1 MTLFSFNIIMRKLL
15 IIIIIHLT
23 YFIANCTLVGAQS
36 KIDSLKNVLK
46 IARDT
51 NKVIILNNLAIE
63 YRKVNTDTAMK
74 YASEGLDM
82 GKKIGF
88 QREIASSCHMI
99 GIIYR
104 EQAEY
109 ILALEY
115 YEKSHEIYKE
125 LNYKPGIAG
134 CLNSKGILYSRLGQI
149 DKALNFYIRSLNIY
163 DEIGEK
169 QKMANLS
176 NNIGTIYQKKEIL
189 DTALIYYNIS
199 LLMNK
204 ELGNISEIGY
214 CYINIG
220 EIYENQKKYDSAE
233 YYYFESLKIFEK
245 LEDKRGLVH
254 SNLYIGKYYNSIFE
268 YQKSVPYLKIA
279 FNNAQEVGTIEQIGN
294 AAKRLSESY
303 GQLEQY
309 EQAYY
314 YQTLFDSID
323 HSLNLA
329 ELRRD
334 ITLKKLYE
342 IEKEN
347 EKRDLNL
354 KRQKL
359 IRNFSMIAFGL
370 ALVLAFAIFR
380 NYRIKNKANKL
391 LAEMDQLK
399 SRLFSNISHEFRT
412 PLTLI
417 LGPLEEM
424 LSAEKDKKPTRRAV
438 KMMQRNANRLLN
450 LVNQMLDLSKLDA
463 GSLKLELAEDN
474 IVKFLRVSILSFAS
488 LAEQKKI
495 NFIHKLPDEKLT
507 TWYDPDKLEKIL
519 DNLLSNAFKFTPEG
533 GDVKCEVKL
542 PGHGKNLVE
551 ILVQDTGKGI
561 PADQLDKIFNRFHQV
576 EGSHEPESIGTGIGL
591 SLTKELVDLLHGD
604 IKVESELGKGTT
616 FIVQIPVGK
625 EHLKESEYTIQKREK
640 IPKPEIQADLEVVT
654 EEEESADDLYQETKP
669 EEEFPLVLT
678 VEDHA
683 DIRVH
688 IREHLEDSFRIMEAE
703 DGVMGLD
710 KAVEN
715 IPDLIITDLM
725 MPKMD
730 GVEMCKKLKTDERT
744 SHIPVIMLTAKASV
758 EDRLEGLETGADAY
772 VTKPFNIKELEVRV
786 RKLIEQRKKLR
797 ERFSREITL
806 EPKDIAITSADEK
819 FLQRAMA
826 IIEDHMADFEFEVRN
841 FQDEIGMS
849 RMQLFRKLKALTDQT
864 PSEFIRTLR
873 LKRATK
879 LIEQK
884 FGNIAQITFEVG
896 FNNLSYFAKCFKE
909 LYGVTPSEYGKQE

>member
-1 MTLFSFNIIMRKLL
+1 MQKQLF
-15 IIIIIHLT
+15 IIIIHCTFL
-23 YFIANCTLVGAQS
+23 IANCTLVGAQS
-36 KIDSLKNVLK
+36 KIDSLKNELK
-46 IARDT
+46 IANDT

-63 YRKVNTDTAMK
+63 YREVNTDTAMK
-74 YASEGLDM
+74 YATEGLDL

-88 QREIASSCHMI
+88 HRQIAKSYHGI

-104 EQAEY
+104 IQAKY
-109 ILALEY
+109 IEALKY
-115 YEKSHEIYKE
+115 FEKSNEVFKE
-125 LNYKPGIAG
+125 LNNKPGIAG
-134 CLNSKGILYSRLGQI
+134 YLNSKGILYSRLRQI
-149 DKALNFYIRSLNIY
+149 DKALNFYLQSLNIY
-163 DEIGEK
+163 YEIGEK
-169 QKMANLS
+169 QEIADVS

-204 ELGNISEIGY
+204 ELDNISAIGN

-220 EIYENQKKYDSAE
+220 EIYENQGKYDSAE

-245 LEDKRGLVH
+245 LENKRGLVN
-254 SNLYIGKYYNSIFE
+254 SNFYIGKYYNSIFE
-268 YQKSVPYLKIA
+268 YQKAVPYLKIA
-279 FNNAQEVGTIEQIGN
+279 FNNAREVGTIEQVRN
-294 AAKRLSESY
+294 AAKELGESY
-303 GQLEQY
+303 GQLRQY

-314 YQTLFDSID
+314 YQALFDSID
-323 HSLNLA
+323 HTLNLA
-329 ELRRD
+329 EMEKSIELAE
-334 ITLKKLYE
+334 IYNE
-342 IEKEN
+342 IEKQN
-347 EKRDLNL
+347 EIRDLNL

-359 IRNFSMIAFGL
+359 IRYFSMIAFGL
-370 ALVLAFAIFR
+370 ALVLAFVIFR

-417 LGPLEEM
+417 LGPIEEM
-424 LSAEKDKKPTRRAV
+424 LSKTEKKPTSRKAV

-463 GSLKLELAEDN
+463 GSLKLELVEKD

-488 LAEQKKI
+488 LAEKKKI
-495 NFIHKLPDEKLT
+495 NFIHKLPDGKFT

-519 DNLLSNAFKFTPEG
+519 NNLLSNAFKFTPEG
-533 GDVKCEVKL
+533 GEVKCEVKL
-542 PGHGKNLVE
+542 PDPGKNLVE
-551 ILVQDTGKGI
+551 MLVQDTGKGI
-561 PADQLDKIFNRFHQV
+561 PAEQLDKIFNRFHQV
-576 EGSHEPESIGTGIGL
+576 EGSYDPESAGTGIGL
-591 SLTKELVDLLHGD
+591 SLTKELVNLLHGD

-616 FIVQIPVGK
+616 FIVRLPVGK
-625 EHLKESEYTIQKREK
+625 EHLKESEYIIEEK
-640 IPKPEIQADLEVVT
+640 ITEPTIQADKEVVT
-654 EEEESADDLYQETKP
+654 EEEESAEDLYKETKP

-678 VEDHA
+678 VEDHT
-683 DIRVH
+683 DIRIH

-873 LKRATK
+873 LKRAAK

-884 FGNIAQITFEVG
+884 FGNIAQITYEVG

-909 LYGVTPSEYGKQE
+909 LYGVLPSEYGKQG

>member
-1 MTLFSFNIIMRKLL
+1 MKKFLLAFLIHIIFFHNNPSPIL
-15 IIIIIHLT
+15 
-23 YFIANCTLVGAQS
+23 AQS
-36 KIDSLKNVLK
+36 LIDSLKSELYRAK
-46 IARDT
+46 EDT
-51 NKVIILNNLAIE
+51 NKVWLYKVLSIE
-63 YRKVNTDTAMK
+63 MAKTDVDTAIK
-74 YASEGLDM
+74 YGKQGLELAQRISF
-82 GKKIGF
+82 KKG
-88 QREIASSCHMI
+88 IASH
-99 GIIYR
+99 
-104 EQAEY
+104 
-109 ILALEY
+109 
-115 YEKSHEIYKE
+115 H
-125 LNYKPGIAG
+125 
-134 CLNSKGILYSRLGQI
+134 
-149 DKALNFYIRSLNIY
+149 
-163 DEIGEK
+163 
-169 QKMANLS
+169 
-176 NNIGTIYQKKEIL
+176 NNIGIWYKRKGFYEEAFEHFNNSLRIKEKLNDKKGMASTL
-189 DTALIYYNIS
+189 NNI
-199 LLMNK
+199 
-204 ELGNISEIGY
+204 GNIFDDLGEFRDALEHYDRSL
-214 CYINIG
+214 
-220 EIYENQKKYDSAE
+220 EIYEELKDTLRIAIVTLNIGTVYHRQKKYGEALIN
-233 YYYFESLKIFEK
+233 YQKSLEIFQVTNDLRRITTIHLNYGDISMQQGNLEEAKDLFFNSLEISKKIT
-245 LEDKRGLVH
+245 DKERV
-254 SNLYIGKYYNSIFE
+254 IKAYNSIGSVFIEMQE
-268 YQKSVPYLKIA
+268 YDSANFYLHQA
-279 FNNAQEVGTIEQIGN
+279 FKMAGEVGLPRRQSD
-294 AAKRLSESY
+294 AAKSLSQSY
-303 GQLEQY
+303 RQ
-309 EQAYY
+309 
-314 YQTLFDSID
+314 
-323 HSLNLA
+323 LNLPIEA
-329 ELRRD
+329 LYYNDLYTEINDSLRRNKMAK
-334 ITLKKLYE
+334 ILAVRQVE
-342 IEKEN
+342 IEMVKER
-347 EKRDLNL
+347 EISFLKL
-354 KRQKL
+354 KREKL
-359 IRNFSMIAFGL
+359 IRYFSMIAFGL
-370 ALVLAFAIFR
+370 ALVLAFVIFR
-380 NYRIKNKANKL
+380 NYRIKNKANRL

-417 LGPLEEM
+417 LGPIEEM
-424 LSAEKDKKPTRRAV
+424 LSKTEKKPTRRKAV

-463 GSLKLELAEDN
+463 GSLKLELVEKD

-488 LAEQKKI
+488 LAEKKKI

-519 DNLLSNAFKFTPEG
+519 NNLLSNAFKFTPEG
-533 GDVKCEVKL
+533 GEVKCEVKL
-542 PGHGKNLVE
+542 PDPGKNLVE

-561 PADQLDKIFNRFHQV
+561 PADQLDRIFNRFHQV
-576 EGSHEPESIGTGIGL
+576 EGSHEPKSTGTGIGL
-591 SLTKELVDLLHGD
+591 SLTKELVNLLHGG

-625 EHLKESEYTIQKREK
+625 EHLKESEYTIEKREK
-640 IPKPEIQADLEVVT
+640 IPKPAIQADLEVVT
-654 EEEESADDLYQETKP
+654 EEEECPEGLYEGTKP
-669 EEEFPLVLT
+669 EEEYPLVLT

-683 DIRVH
+683 DIRIH

-715 IPDLIITDLM
+715 IPDLIITDLI

-826 IIEDHMADFEFEVRN
+826 IVEDHMADFEFEVRN

-849 RMQLFRKLKALTDQT
+849 RMQLFRKLKAITDQT

-873 LKRATK
+873 LKRAAK

-884 FGNIAQITFEVG
+884 FGNIAQITYEVG

-909 LYGVTPSEYGKQE
+909 LYGVLPSEYKKQA

>member
-1 MTLFSFNIIMRKLL
+1 MRKLL
-15 IIIIIHLT
+15 IIIIHLT

-46 IARDT
+46 IAKDT

-88 QREIASSCHMI
+88 QREIASSYHMI

-115 YEKSHEIYKE
+115 YEKSHEICKE

-134 CLNSKGILYSRLGQI
+134 CLNSKGILYSRLGQT
-149 DKALNFYIRSLNIY
+149 DKALNFYIGSLNIY

-220 EIYENQKKYDSAE
+220 EIYENQEKYDSAE

-294 AAKRLSESY
+294 AAKGLSESY

-314 YQTLFDSID
+314 YQALFDSID

-370 ALVLAFAIFR
+370 ALVLAFVIFR

-463 GSLKLELAEDN
+463 GSLKLELVEDN

-507 TWYDPDKLEKIL
+507 TWYDPDKLGKIL
-519 DNLLSNAFKFTPEG
+519 DNLLSNAFKFTPDG

-542 PGHGKNLVE
+542 PGHEKNLVE

-561 PADQLDKIFNRFHQV
+561 PADQPDKIFNRFHQV
-576 EGSHEPESIGTGIGL
+576 EGSHEPESVGTGIGL

-625 EHLKESEYTIQKREK
+625 EHLKDSEYIIQKREK
-640 IPKPEIQADLEVVT
+640 ITEPAIKADLEVVM
-654 EEEESADDLYQETKP
+654 EGEESAEDLYQETKP

-873 LKRATK
+873 LKRAAK

-884 FGNIAQITFEVG
+884 FGNVTEITYEVG

-909 LYGVTPSEYGKQE
+909 LYGVTPSEYGKQG

>member
-1 MTLFSFNIIMRKLL
+1 MQKQLF
-15 IIIIIHLT
+15 IIIIHCIFL
-23 YFIANCTLVGAQS
+23 IANCTLVGAQS
-36 KIDSLKNVLK
+36 KLDSLKNELE
-46 IARDT
+46 IANDT
-51 NKVIILNNLAIE
+51 NKVIILNKLASE
-63 YRKVNTDTAMK
+63 YRWVSTDTAMK
-74 YASEGLDM
+74 YAHEGLDLSE
-82 GKKIGF
+82 KIGF
-88 QREIASSCHMI
+88 HRGIAMFYNVI

-104 EQAEY
+104 MQGKYKE
-109 ILALEY
+109 ALEN
-115 YEKSHEIYKE
+115 YEKSHEIFKE
-125 LNYKPGIAG
+125 LNYKPGIAA

-149 DKALNFYIRSLNIY
+149 DKALNFYLKSWNINN
-163 DEIGEK
+163 EIGDK
-169 QKMANLS
+169 QEIADVS

-189 DTALIYYNIS
+189 DTALIYYNTS
-199 LLMNK
+199 FLMYK
-204 ELGNISEIGY
+204 ELGNISSIGS
-214 CYINIG
+214 CYINMG
-220 EIYENQKKYDSAE
+220 EIYQNQGKYDSAE
-233 YYYFESLKIFEK
+233 IYFFESLKIFEK
-245 LEDKRGLVH
+245 LEDKRGLIN

-268 YQKSVPYLKIA
+268 YQEAVPYLKIA
-279 FNNAQEVGTIEQIGN
+279 FNNAREVGTIEQIGN
-294 AAKRLSESY
+294 AAEGLSESY
-303 GQLEQY
+303 SQLGQDKQE
-309 EQAYY
+309 
-314 YQTLFDSID
+314 LFYLKLSDRIND
-323 HSLNLA
+323 SLNLA
-329 ELRRD
+329 EMEKIIELAE
-334 ITLKKLYE
+334 IYNE
-342 IEKEN
+342 IEKQN
-347 EKRDLNL
+347 EIRDLNL
-354 KRQKL
+354 RRQKL
-359 IRNFSMIAFGL
+359 IRYFSMIAFGL
-370 ALVLAFAIFR
+370 ALVLAFVVFR

-417 LGPLEEM
+417 LGPIEEI
-424 LSAEKDKKPTRRAV
+424 LSKTEKKPTSKKAV

-463 GSLKLELAEDN
+463 GSLKLELVEKD

-495 NFIHKLPDEKLT
+495 NFIHKLPNEKLT
-507 TWYDPDKLEKIL
+507 TWYDPDKIEKIL
-519 DNLLSNAFKFTPEG
+519 NNLLSNAFKFTPG
-533 GDVKCEVKL
+533 GGEVKCEVKL
-542 PGHGKNLVE
+542 PDPGKNLVE
-551 ILVQDTGKGI
+551 MSFQDTGKGI
-561 PADQLDKIFNRFHQV
+561 PADQLDKVFDRFHQV
-576 EGSHEPESIGTGIGL
+576 EGSPEREAVGTGIGL
-591 SLTKELVDLLHGD
+591 SLTKELVNLLHGD
-604 IKVESELGKGTT
+604 IKVESELGTGTT

-625 EHLKESEYTIQKREK
+625 KHLKESEYIIQKREK
-640 IPKPEIQADLEVVT
+640 ITKPTIEADLEVVM
-654 EEEESADDLYQETKP
+654 EGEESAEDLYQKTKP

-683 DIRVH
+683 DIRIH
-688 IREHLEDSFRIMEAE
+688 IREHLEDCFRTMEAE
-703 DGVMGLD
+703 DGVIGLD
-710 KAVEN
+710 KAIEN

-725 MPKMD
+725 MPRMD

-772 VTKPFNIKELEVRV
+772 VTKPFNIKELGVRV

-826 IIEDHMADFEFEVRN
+826 IVEDHMADFEFEVRN

-873 LKRATK
+873 LKRAAK

-884 FGNIAQITFEVG
+884 FGNIAQITYEVG

-909 LYGVTPSEYGKQE
+909 LYGVLPSEYGKQG

>member
-1 MTLFSFNIIMRKLL
+1 MQKQLF
-15 IIIIIHLT
+15 IIIIHCIF
-23 YFIANCTLVGAQS
+23 FIANCALVGAQS

-46 IARDT
+46 IAKDT

-63 YRKVNTDTAMK
+63 YREVNTDTAMK
-74 YASEGLDM
+74 YATEGLDL

-88 QREIASSCHMI
+88 YRQIAKSYHNI

-104 EQAEY
+104 EQGKY
-109 ILALEY
+109 IKALEY
-115 YEKSHEIYKE
+115 FEKSNEIFKE

-134 CLNSKGILYSRLGQI
+134 YLNSKGILYSRLGQI

-169 QKMANLS
+169 QEIADLS

-204 ELGNISEIGY
+204 ELGNISSIGN

-220 EIYENQKKYDSAE
+220 EIYENQEKYDSAE
-233 YYYFESLKIFEK
+233 YLYFESFKIFEK
-245 LEDKRGLVH
+245 LENKRGLVN
-254 SNLYIGKYYNSIFE
+254 SNFYIGKYYNSIFE
-268 YQKSVPYLKIA
+268 YQKALPYLIIA
-279 FNNAQEVGTIEQIGN
+279 FDNAREVGTIEQVRN
-294 AAKRLSESY
+294 VAKELGESY
-303 GQLEQY
+303 GQLGQFK
-309 EQAYY
+309 QAYY
-314 YQTLFDSID
+314 YQALFDSID
-323 HSLNLA
+323 HSLNVAEMEKNITLA
-329 ELRRD
+329 E
-334 ITLKKLYE
+334 IYYE
-342 IEKEN
+342 IEKQN
-347 EKRDLNL
+347 EIRDLNL

-359 IRNFSMIAFGL
+359 IGNFSMIAFGL
-370 ALVLAFAIFR
+370 ALVLAFVIFR

-417 LGPLEEM
+417 LGPIEEM
-424 LSAEKDKKPTRRAV
+424 LSAEKDKKPTRKAV
-438 KMMQRNANRLLN
+438 KMMRRNANRLLN
-450 LVNQMLDLSKLDA
+450 LVNQMLNLSKLDA
-463 GSLKLELAEDN
+463 GSLKLELVEKD
-474 IVKFLRVSILSFAS
+474 IVRFLRVSILSFAS
-488 LAEQKKI
+488 LAEKKKI
-495 NFIHKLPDEKLT
+495 NFIHKFPDEKLT

-519 DNLLSNAFKFTPEG
+519 DNLLSNAFKFTPKG
-533 GDVKCEVKL
+533 GEVKCEVKL
-542 PGHGKNLVE
+542 PGPEMNLVE
-551 ILVQDTGKGI
+551 ILVKDTGKGI
-561 PADQLDKIFNRFHQV
+561 PADQLDKVFDRFHQV
-576 EGSHEPESIGTGIGL
+576 KGSYEQESVGTGIGL
-591 SLTKELVDLLHGD
+591 SLTKELVNLLHGD
-604 IKVESELGKGTT
+604 IKVESELSKGTT
-616 FIVQIPVGK
+616 FIVRLPVGK

-640 IPKPEIQADLEVVT
+640 IPKPAIQADLEVVT
-654 EEEESADDLYQETKP
+654 EGEESAEDLYQETKP

-688 IREHLEDSFRIMEAE
+688 IREHLEDSFCIMEAE

-758 EDRLEGLETGADAY
+758 EDRVEGLETGADAY

-826 IIEDHMADFEFEVRN
+826 IVEDHMADFEFEVRK

-864 PSEFIRTLR
+864 PTEFIRTFR
-873 LKRATK
+873 LKRAAK

-909 LYGVTPSEYGKQE
+909 LYGVTPSEYGKQG